1 MSEDFDDL
9 NRIALDHF
17 WPHAQ
22 QVADFEKPDGL
33 HVIADG
39 KGVWVTD
46 VQGREYVDVLSG
58 MWLVNIGYG
67 RTEVADAVYEQMQ
80 HVTYAP
86 ENTTTEPTLRLAE
99 RVAGLAPDKESRVFF
114 SSGGSEAV
122 ETALKM
128 ARNYHKLRGNGGK
141 YKVISRRGSYHGA
154 TIAAASLGQGGYVE
168 KSFGPL
174 LPGNV
179 HVTQPYHY
187 RSPVCDG
194 SPDCN
199 LECTLEAARDI
210 ERAIQHEGPDSV
222 AAVVAE
228 PVSAAHVQVPHAD
241 YWSTVRKICDDN
253 DVLLIADEV
262 ITGFGRTGKMFASEH
277 WDLKPDIM
285 TVAKGLSSGY
295 APIGATIAS
304 KAVSDTFI
312 GEREKAFGHL
322 LTFGGNP
329 VSAAAAMANLDIMI
343 GENMVDNSA
352 EMGSYLHEQLQVLYE
367 HPIVGDINGG
377 LGLFFGIELVK
388 DRDTKEKFDKDD
400 DIGSK
405 LTPLLLERQLLTR
418 QRGDH
423 VWLAPPLC
431 VTREEVDFIVR
442 QLNDAIGEVSSKL
455 D

>member
-1 MSEDFDDL
+1 MADNFDDL
-9 NRIALDHF
+9 KRIAQDHF

-39 KGVWVTD
+39 KGIWVTD
-46 VQGREYVDVLSG
+46 VQGREYIDVLSG
-58 MWLVNIGYG
+58 MWLANIGYG
-67 RTEVADAVYEQMQ
+67 RTEVADAVYEQMK
-80 HVTYAP
+80 HITYAP
-86 ENTTTEPTLRLAE
+86 ENTTTEPTLRLVD
-99 RVAGLAPDKESRVFF
+99 RVAGLAPDKESRVFL

-128 ARNYHKLRGNGGK
+128 ARQYHKITGNGGK

-154 TIAAASLGQGGYVE
+154 TLAAASLGQGGYVE
-168 KSFGPL
+168 KAFGPM

-179 HVTQPYHY
+179 HVTQPYQY
-187 RSPVCDG
+187 RCVYCSQQSEC
-194 SPDCN
+194 S
-199 LECTLEAARDI
+199 LECANDV
-210 ERAIQHEGPDSV
+210 ERAIQHEGPDTV
-222 AAVVAE
+222 AAFIGE
-228 PVSAAHVQVPHAD
+228 PVSSSQVQIPHPE
-241 YWSTVRKICDDN
+241 YWPTIRKICDDN
-253 DVLLIADEV
+253 GVLLIADEV

-295 APIGATIAS
+295 APIGGTIAS
-304 KAVSDTFI
+304 KAVADTFI
-312 GEREKAFGHL
+312 GEQEKTFSHL

-329 VSAAAAMANLDIMI
+329 LSAAAAMANLDIMI
-343 GENMVDNSA
+343 GENMVQNSA
-352 EMGSYLHEQLQVLYE
+352 EMGSYMHDQLQVLYE
-367 HPIVGDINGG
+367 HPIVGNINGG

-388 DRDTKEKFDKDD
+388 DRDSKEKFGKDD
-400 DIGSK
+400 DLGAK

-423 VWLAPPLC
+423 LWMAPPLC

-442 QLNDAIGEVSSKL
+442 QLNDALDEVSGKL
-455 D
+455 G

>member
-1 MSEDFDDL
+1 MCRS
-9 NRIALDHF
+9 
-17 WPHAQ
+17 
-22 QVADFEKPDGL
+22 
-33 HVIADG
+33 
-39 KGVWVTD
+39 
-46 VQGREYVDVLSG
+46 
-58 MWLVNIGYG
+58 
-67 RTEVADAVYEQMQ
+67 RT
-80 HVTYAP
+80 P
-86 ENTTTEPTLRLAE
+86 TT
-99 RVAGLAPDKESRVFF
+99 
-114 SSGGSEAV
+114 
-122 ETALKM
+122 
-128 ARNYHKLRGNGGK
+128 
-141 YKVISRRGSYHGA
+141 
-154 TIAAASLGQGGYVE
+154 
-168 KSFGPL
+168 GP
-174 LPGNV
+174 PF
-179 HVTQPYHY
+179 
-187 RSPVCDG
+187 
-194 SPDCN
+194 
-199 LECTLEAARDI
+199 
-210 ERAIQHEGPDSV
+210 
-222 AAVVAE
+222 
-228 PVSAAHVQVPHAD
+228 
-241 YWSTVRKICDDN
+241 RKICDDN

-304 KAVSDTFI
+304 KAVADTFI

-388 DRDTKEKFDKDD
+388 DRDTKEKFGKDD

-423 VWLAPPLC
+423 VWLAPTALRHPRRGRLHSPAAQRRHRRGVQQAGLTPSVPQVPNGGGLRAAPFC
-431 VTREEVDFIVR
+431 GPGATPGILVAAGMKPASVPARGQDQMAKTPRKCHISVTFRHF
-442 QLNDAIGEVSSKL
+442 S
-455 D
+455 